1 MKLNTNSTI
10 YCEELTRIDLGQGD
24 SSKPLETIYVI
35 HTTIFMSRKL
45 PLVSLFLRKIL

>member
-24 SSKPLETIYVI
+24 SSKPLETICHPYHDIYVPKI
-35 HTTIFMSRKL
+35 TLGITIS
-45 PLVSLFLRKIL
+45 